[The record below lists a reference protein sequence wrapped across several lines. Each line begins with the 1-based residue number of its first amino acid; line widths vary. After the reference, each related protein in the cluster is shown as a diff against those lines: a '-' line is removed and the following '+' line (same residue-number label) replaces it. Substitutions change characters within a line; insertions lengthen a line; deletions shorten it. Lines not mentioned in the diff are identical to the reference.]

1 MDPPSDLRDRVNGG
15 VSVPAA
21 KQVQTMLALTR
32 HRNPLVEISLL
43 RQSVGALSA
52 RRLGCVH
59 CHRTPLVG
67 EVVHMYGD
75 RLVCELC
82 RPLRREPPGRTET
95 VRSPE
100 HQRAVRRT

>member
-1 MDPPSDLRDRVNGG
+1 
-15 VSVPAA
+15 VPGANH
-21 KQVQTMLALTR
+21 VQTMLALTR

-52 RRLGCVH
+52 RRLGCFH

-67 EVVHMYGD
+67 EIVHMYGE
-75 RLVCELC
+75 RMVCELC
-82 RPLRREPPGRTET
+82 RPLHREPPGRTES

-100 HQRAVRRT
+100 HQRAVRARPRAA

>member
-1 MDPPSDLRDRVNGG
+1 
-15 VSVPAA
+15 VPGPNH
-21 KQVQTMLALTR
+21 VQTMLALGR

-52 RRLGCVH
+52 RRHGCVH

-67 EVVHMYGD
+67 EIVHMYGE

-82 RPLRREPPGRTET
+82 RPLHREAPARTDT

-100 HQRAVRRT
+100 HQRAVKARPRAA

>member
-1 MDPPSDLRDRVNGG
+1 
-15 VSVPAA
+15 VPAA
-21 KQVQTMLALTR
+21 KHAQTMLALSR

-67 EVVHMYGD
+67 EIVHMYGE

-82 RPLRREPPGRTET
+82 RPLHREPPARTES

-100 HQRAVRRT
+100 HQRAVRACPRVA

>member
-1 MDPPSDLRDRVNGG
+1 
-15 VSVPAA
+15 
-21 KQVQTMLALTR
+21 MLTLSR

-43 RQSVGALSA
+43 RHSVGALSA

-67 EVVHMYGD
+67 EIVHMYGE

-82 RPLRREPPGRTET
+82 RPLHREPPARTDT

-100 HQRAVRRT
+100 HQRAVRACPRVA

>member
-1 MDPPSDLRDRVNGG
+1 MPGANPFK
-15 VSVPAA
+15 P
-21 KQVQTMLALTR
+21 MLALTR

-43 RQSVGALSA
+43 RHSVGALSA
-52 RRLGCVH
+52 LRHGCVH

-67 EVVHMYGD
+67 EWVHMYGD

-82 RPLRREPPGRTET
+82 RPLHREPPARSEP

-100 HQRAVRRT
+100 HERAVKSRPRAA

>member
-1 MDPPSDLRDRVNGG
+1 M
-15 VSVPAA
+15 PAA
-21 KQVQTMLALTR
+21 NHVQTMLALSR

-43 RQSVGALSA
+43 RHSVGALSA

-67 EVVHMYGD
+67 EVVYMYD
-75 RLVCELC
+75 ERLVCELC

-100 HQRAVRRT
+100 HQRAVRATPRPA

>member
-1 MDPPSDLRDRVNGG
+1 MPGANH
-15 VSVPAA
+15 
-21 KQVQTMLALTR
+21 VQTMIALTR
-32 HRNPLVEISLL
+32 RHPLVEISLL

-52 RRLGCVH
+52 RRHGCVH

-67 EVVHMYGD
+67 EFVHMYGD

-82 RPLRREPPGRTET
+82 RPLHREAPARSER

-100 HQRAVRRT
+100 HERAVRSRPRAA

>member
-1 MDPPSDLRDRVNGG
+1 VPS
-15 VSVPAA
+15 A
-21 KQVQTMLALTR
+21 KQNQTMLALTR

-43 RQSVGALSA
+43 RHSVGALSA
-52 RRLGCVH
+52 RRHGCVH

-67 EVVHMYGD
+67 EVVHMYDD

-82 RPLRREPPGRTET
+82 RPLHREPPARSES

-100 HQRAVRRT
+100 HDRAVRARPRAA

>member
-1 MDPPSDLRDRVNGG
+1 M
-15 VSVPAA
+15 PAA
-21 KQVQTMLALTR
+21 KQDQTMLALTR

-67 EVVHMYGD
+67 EVVHMYGE

-82 RPLRREPPGRTET
+82 RPLRREPPGRSET

-100 HQRAVRRT
+100 HERAVRARPRAV

>member
-1 MDPPSDLRDRVNGG
+1 MPSTNH
-15 VSVPAA
+15 
-21 KQVQTMLALTR
+21 VQTMLALTR

-52 RRLGCVH
+52 RRHGCVH

-67 EVVHMYGD
+67 EVVHMYGEA
-75 RLVCELC
+75 LVCELC
-82 RPLRREPPGRTET
+82 RPLHRESPSRSEA

-100 HQRAVRRT
+100 HQRAVRARPRAA

>member
-1 MDPPSDLRDRVNGG
+1 
-15 VSVPAA
+15 
-21 KQVQTMLALTR
+21 MLALTR

-43 RQSVGALSA
+43 RHSLGALSA
-52 RRLGCVH
+52 RRQDCVH

-67 EVVHMYGD
+67 EVVHLYGE

-82 RPLRREPPGRTET
+82 RPLHCEPPARSEI

-100 HQRAVRRT
+100 HERAVRSRPRAA

>member
-1 MDPPSDLRDRVNGG
+1 
-15 VSVPAA
+15 
-21 KQVQTMLALTR
+21 MLALTR

-43 RQSVGALSA
+43 RHSLGALSA
-52 RRLGCVH
+52 RRRDCVH

-67 EVVHMYGD
+67 EVVHLYGE

-82 RPLRREPPGRTET
+82 RPLHREPPARSEL

-100 HQRAVRRT
+100 HQRAVRACPRAA

>member
-1 MDPPSDLRDRVNGG
+1 
-15 VSVPAA
+15 VPAA
-21 KQVQTMLALTR
+21 KQPQTMPALGR

-43 RQSVGALSA
+43 RHSVGALSA

-67 EVVHMYGD
+67 EIVHMYGD

-82 RPLRREPPGRTET
+82 RPLHREPPARSES

-100 HQRAVRRT
+100 HQRAVRACPRPRVA